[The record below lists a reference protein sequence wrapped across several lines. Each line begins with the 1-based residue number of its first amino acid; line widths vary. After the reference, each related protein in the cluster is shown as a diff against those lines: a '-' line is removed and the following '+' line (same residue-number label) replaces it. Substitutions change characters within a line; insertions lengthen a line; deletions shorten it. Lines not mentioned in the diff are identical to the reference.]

1 MRPRTKYDIVNDAIF
16 MIGVLIAAAALAYA
30 ACAYAQLPEMPAVEP
45 VTKPPVEQITYD
57 SWFLKTVVV
66 RADMD
71 KCQVTLIVR
80 RYNYERK
87 LLSPDDADERTVTI
101 ANAYPLA
108 KQYTLWQQVM
118 GVIVQG
124 AALAV
129 QEDEYV
135 SKIADIDAKI
145 EQAKMDDPAA
155 DVSTL
160 EAKKVPLQQGLEAVR
175 QEMGPIQ
182 GK

>member
-1 MRPRTKYDIVNDAIF
+1 MRPFTLLLA
-16 MIGVLIAAAALAYA
+16 LAALVLAITTTA
-30 ACAYAQLPEMPAVEP
+30 AAQLPEMPAVEP

-57 SWFLKTVVV
+57 SWFLRTLVV
-66 RADMD
+66 RADVD

-80 RYNYERK
+80 RYNYDRK
-87 LLSPDDADERTVTI
+87 LLSPDDADERTITI
-101 ANAYPLA
+101 GNAYPLA
-108 KQYTLWQQVM
+108 KQYTMWQQVL
-118 GVIVQG
+118 GAVVQG

>member
-1 MRPRTKYDIVNDAIF
+1 MRPFTLLLA
-16 MIGVLIAAAALAYA
+16 LAALVLTTTTTAT
-30 ACAYAQLPEMPAVEP
+30 AQLPEMPAVEP

-57 SWFLKTVVV
+57 SWFLRTLVV

-71 KCQVTLIVR
+71 TCQVTMIVR
-80 RYNYERK
+80 RYNYALK
-87 LLSPDDADERTVTI
+87 KLSPDDADERTVTI

-135 SKIADIDAKI
+135 SKIADVVARIGAARMEDAN
-145 EQAKMDDPAA
+145 A
-155 DVSTL
+155 DTSAL
-160 EAKKVPLQQGLEAVR
+160 EAEKQALQSGLDAVR
-175 QEMGPIQ
+175 AKMGPI
-182 GK
+182 K

>member
-1 MRPRTKYDIVNDAIF
+1 MRPFTLLLA
-16 MIGVLIAAAALAYA
+16 LAALVLTTTATA
-30 ACAYAQLPEMPAVEP
+30 TAQLPEMPAVEP
-45 VTKPPVEQITYD
+45 VVKPAVEQITYD
-57 SWFLKTVVV
+57 SWFLKTLVV

-71 KCQVTLIVR
+71 KCQVTMIVR
-80 RYNYERK
+80 RYNYDRK

-129 QEDEYV
+129 QEDEYQG
-135 SKIADIDAKI
+135 KIAEVTARIEAAKADDAN
-145 EQAKMDDPAA
+145 A
-155 DVSTL
+155 DVSALEDERKTL
-160 EAKKVPLQQGLEAVR
+160 QSGLDAVR
-175 QEMGPIQ
+175 QKMGPV
-182 GK
+182 K

>member
-1 MRPRTKYDIVNDAIF
+1 MRPITLLLA
-16 MIGVLIAAAALAYA
+16 LAALTLATTA
-30 ACAYAQLPEMPAVEP
+30 TAQLPEMPAIDP

-57 SWFLKTVVV
+57 SWFLKTLVV
-66 RADMD
+66 RSDMD
-71 KCQVTLIVR
+71 KCQVTIIVR
-80 RYNYERK
+80 RYNYDRK

-129 QEDEYV
+129 QEDEYTA
-135 SKIADIDAKI
+135 KIADVVARI
-145 EQAKMDDPAA
+145 EEAKMADPNA
-155 DVSTL
+155 DTSAL
-160 EAKKVPLQQGLEAVR
+160 EAEKQALQSGLDAV
-175 QEMGPIQ
+175 QQKMGPVQ
-182 GK
+182 

>member
-1 MRPRTKYDIVNDAIF
+1 MRPFTLLLA
-16 MIGVLIAAAALAYA
+16 LAALVLTTTATA
-30 ACAYAQLPEMPAVEP
+30 TAQLPEMPAVEP
-45 VTKPPVEQITYD
+45 VTKPPVEAITYD
-57 SWFLKTVVV
+57 SWFLRTLVV
-66 RADMD
+66 RADVD
-71 KCQVTLIVR
+71 KCQVTMIVR
-80 RYNYERK
+80 RYNYALK
-87 LLSPDDADERTVTI
+87 KLSPDDADERTVTI

>member
-1 MRPRTKYDIVNDAIF
+1 MRPFT
-16 MIGVLIAAAALAYA
+16 MLLTLAALTLTATA
-30 ACAYAQLPEMPAVEP
+30 TAQLPEMPAIDP
-45 VTKPPVEQITYD
+45 VTKPPVERITYD
-57 SWFLKTVVV
+57 SWFLKTLVV
-66 RADMD
+66 RSDMD

-80 RYNYERK
+80 RYNYDRK

-108 KQYTLWQQVM
+108 KQYALWQQVM

-135 SKIADIDAKI
+135 SKIADVVARIEAARMEDAN
-145 EQAKMDDPAA
+145 A
-155 DVSTL
+155 DTSAL
-160 EAKKVPLQQGLEAVR
+160 EAEKQALQSGLDAVR
-175 QEMGPIQ
+175 AKMGPI
-182 GK
+182 K

>member
-1 MRPRTKYDIVNDAIF
+1 MRPITLLLA
-16 MIGVLIAAAALAYA
+16 LAALTLATTA
-30 ACAYAQLPEMPAVEP
+30 AAQLPEMPAVEP
-45 VTKPPVEQITYD
+45 VTKPPVEAITYD
-57 SWFLKTVVV
+57 SWFLRTLVV

-71 KCQVTLIVR
+71 RCQVTMIVR
-80 RYNYERK
+80 RYNYALK

-135 SKIADIDAKI
+135 SKIAEVTARI
-145 EQAKMDDPAA
+145 EAAKMGDVNA
-155 DVSTL
+155 DVKAMEEEKAEL
-160 EAKKVPLQQGLEAVR
+160 ERGLKGVR
-175 QEMGPIQ
+175 EKMGPIATDD
-182 GK
+182 GAAK

>member
-1 MRPRTKYDIVNDAIF
+1 MRPFTLLLA
-16 MIGVLIAAAALAYA
+16 LAALVLTTTATA
-30 ACAYAQLPEMPAVEP
+30 TAQLPEMPAVEP

-57 SWFLKTVVV
+57 SWFLKTLVV
-66 RADMD
+66 RSDVD
-71 KCQVTLIVR
+71 TCQVTMIVR
-80 RYNYERK
+80 RYNYALK
-87 LLSPDDADERTVTI
+87 KLSPDDADERTVTI

-135 SKIADIDAKI
+135 SKIAEIDQRI
-145 EQAKMDDPAA
+145 DEAKMADPDA
-155 DVSTL
+155 DVAAL
-160 EAKKVPLQQGLEAVR
+160 EAERKQLQAGLDAVR
-175 QEMGPIQ
+175 QKMGPIS
-182 GK
+182 GDGERTK

>member
-1 MRPRTKYDIVNDAIF
+1 MLLT
-16 MIGVLIAAAALAYA
+16 LAALTLTTTAT
-30 ACAYAQLPEMPAVEP
+30 AQLPEMPAIDP

-57 SWFLKTVVV
+57 SWFLKTLVV
-66 RADMD
+66 RADVD

-80 RYNYERK
+80 RYNYALK

-124 AALAV
+124 AAMAV

-135 SKIADIDAKI
+135 QKLADVAARI
-145 EQAKMDDPAA
+145 EEAKMEDGNA
-155 DVSTL
+155 DVKAMEEEKAEL
-160 EAKKVPLQQGLEAVR
+160 ERGLKGVR
-175 QEMGPIQ
+175 EKMGPIATDD
-182 GK
+182 GAAK

>member
-1 MRPRTKYDIVNDAIF
+1 MRPFTLLLA
-16 MIGVLIAAAALAYA
+16 LAALVLTTTATA
-30 ACAYAQLPEMPAVEP
+30 TAQLPEMPAVEP

-57 SWFLKTVVV
+57 SWFLKTLVV
-66 RADMD
+66 RSDMD
-71 KCQVTLIVR
+71 TCQVTLIVR
-80 RYNYERK
+80 RYNYDRK

-129 QEDEYV
+129 QEDEYMA
-135 SKIADIDAKI
+135 KIADVVARI
-145 EQAKMDDPAA
+145 EAARMEDENA
-155 DVSTL
+155 DVSAL
-160 EAKKVPLQQGLEAVR
+160 EAEKKTLQSGLDAV
-175 QEMGPIQ
+175 QQKMGPVGTGG
-182 GK
+182 GKGAK

>member
-1 MRPRTKYDIVNDAIF
+1 MRPIIT
-16 MIGVLIAAAALAYA
+16 LLLALAITTTA
-30 ACAYAQLPEMPAVEP
+30 AAQLPEMPAVEP
-45 VTKPPVEQITYD
+45 VVKPAVEQITYD
-57 SWFLKTVVV
+57 SWFLKTLVV
-66 RADMD
+66 RSDAST
-71 KCQVTLIVR
+71 CQVTLIVR
-80 RYNYERK
+80 RYNYAQK
-87 LLSPDDADERTVTI
+87 LLSPDDADERTITI

-108 KQYTLWQQVM
+108 KQYTMWQQVL
-118 GVIVQG
+118 GAVVQG